1 MNKTLVIT
9 AIVLVAVVM
18 GISAVAPAIA
28 THSPTPLVRA
38 LDCFA
43 VRLNFVC
50 VAIDRDEDGVC
61 DTDARSVMPASVAD
75 RLGILDKECGGK

>member
-61 DTDARSVMPASVAD
+61 DNDVRIIIPTAVAE
-75 RLGILDKECGGK
+75 RLGILDRGCA